1 MAFEI
6 TKIESMEL
14 TNKEL
19 KKDVKKLAKAYQTIQ
34 INKWAVADTLR
45 NICENETYKDDFKND
60 SAFAKVIGMNRS
72 NLQRMVK
79 ASYYHSLV
87 TPIKD
92 AETGETKD
100 VSILEGY
107 GVSAVMEMLVIPE
120 DNLLDFIGDYE
131 IKPTSSV
138 TSIRESVAIWKDENG
153 VTKGNKPNKE
163 QDKPEQD
170 KPEQDKP
177 EQDKPEQ
184 DKPEQDKPEQDKPE
198 QDKPE
203 QDKPEQ
209 GKPEQDKPE
218 TVGPTDS
225 KYKISKG
232 VFIEQVGKMSD
243 DKYKELMLALQI
255 VGFEF

>member
-1 MAFEI
+1 MSFEI
-6 TKIESMEL
+6 TTLESMEL

-19 KKDVKKLAKAYQTIQ
+19 KKDVKKLAKAFQTIQ

-45 NICENETYKDDFKND
+45 HICEKETYKDDFKND

-100 VSILEGY
+100 VGILEGY

-120 DNLLDFIGDYE
+120 DNLLDFISDYE
-131 IKPTSSV
+131 VKATSSV

-153 VTKGNKPNKE
+153 VTKGNKPEK
-163 QDKPEQD
+163 DKPEKDEPEKDEPEKD
-170 KPEQDKP
+170 KPEKDKP
-177 EQDKPEQ
+177 EKDEPEKDKPKKDE
-184 DKPEQDKPEQDKPE
+184 PEK
-198 QDKPE
+198 
-203 QDKPEQ
+203 
-209 GKPEQDKPE
+209 DKPE

-232 VFIEQVGKMSD
+232 VFIEEVGKMSD
-243 DKYKELMLALQI
+243 DKYKEMMLALQI
-255 VGFEF
+255 MGFEF

>member
-6 TKIESMEL
+6 ATIESMEL

-34 INKWAVADTLR
+34 SNKWAVADTLR

-100 VSILEGY
+100 VSILDGY

-120 DNLLDFIGDYE
+120 DNLLDFISDYDV
-131 IKPTSSV
+131 KPTSSV
-138 TSIRESVAIWKDENG
+138 ISIRESVAIWKDENG
-153 VTKGNKPNKE
+153 VTKGNKPE

-177 EQDKPEQ
+177 NQDKPNQE
-184 DKPEQDKPEQDKPE
+184 E
-198 QDKPE
+198 PE

-243 DKYKELMLALQI
+243 DKYKEMMMALQI
-255 VGFEF
+255 MGFEF

>member
-6 TKIESMEL
+6 SKIESMEL

-34 INKWAVADTLR
+34 SNKWAVADTLR

-92 AETGETKD
+92 AETSETKD
-100 VSILEGY
+100 VAILDGF

-120 DNLLDFIGDYE
+120 DNLLDFISDYDVA
-131 IKPTSSV
+131 PTSSV
-138 TSIRESVAIWKDENG
+138 TSIRESVAVWKDENR

-163 QDKPEQD
+163 EPEQD

-177 EQDKPEQ
+177 EPRKP
-184 DKPEQDKPEQDKPE
+184 D
-198 QDKPE
+198 
-203 QDKPEQ
+203 
-209 GKPEQDKPE
+209 

-243 DKYKELMLALQI
+243 DKYKEMMLALQI
-255 VGFEF
+255 MGFEFYKQCP

>member
-1 MAFEI
+1 MSFEI

-34 INKWAVADTLR
+34 SNKWAVADTLR

-87 TPIKD
+87 TQIKD

-153 VTKGNKPNKE
+153 VTKGNKPNK
-163 QDKPEQD
+163 DKPEQD
-170 KPEQDKP
+170 KPEQEEPEQEEPEQEEPEQGKPEQGKP
-177 EQDKPEQ
+177 EQD
-184 DKPEQDKPEQDKPE
+184 
-198 QDKPE
+198 
-203 QDKPEQ
+203 
-209 GKPEQDKPE
+209 KPEQDKPE

-243 DKYKELMLALQI
+243 DKYKEMMLALQI
-255 VGFEF
+255 MGFEF

>member
-1 MAFEI
+1 MGFEI
-6 TKIESMEL
+6 AKIESMEL

-19 KKDVKKLAKAYQTIQ
+19 KKDVKKLAKDYQTIQ
-34 INKWAVADTLR
+34 TNKWAVADTLR

-79 ASYYHSLV
+79 ASYYHSLM

-92 AETGETKD
+92 VETGETKD
-100 VSILEGY
+100 VTILDGY

-120 DNLLDFIGDYE
+120 DDLLNFISDYE

-153 VTKGNKPNKE
+153 VTKGNKPE
-163 QDKPEQD
+163 HDEPEHDEPEHDKPEHDEPEHDEPEHD
-170 KPEQDKP
+170 KPEH
-177 EQDKPEQ
+177 
-184 DKPEQDKPEQDKPE
+184 
-198 QDKPE
+198 
-203 QDKPEQ
+203 DKPEQ
-209 GKPEQDKPE
+209 GKPAKAE
-218 TVGPTDS
+218 PTDS
-225 KYKISKG
+225 EYKISKG

-243 DKYKELMLALQI
+243 DKYKEMMLALQI
-255 VGFEF
+255 MGFEF

>member
-1 MAFEI
+1 MSFEI
-6 TKIESMEL
+6 ATIESMEL

-34 INKWAVADTLR
+34 TNKWAVADTLR

-120 DNLLDFIGDYE
+120 DDLLNFIGDYE

-153 VTKGNKPNKE
+153 VTKGNKPKKDEPNQE
-163 QDKPEQD
+163 EPNQDEPNQDEPNQEEPNQEEPNQDEPNQEEPNQEEPNQDKPAKVE
-170 KPEQDKP
+170 
-177 EQDKPEQ
+177 
-184 DKPEQDKPEQDKPE
+184 
-198 QDKPE
+198 
-203 QDKPEQ
+203 
-209 GKPEQDKPE
+209 
-218 TVGPTDS
+218 PTDS

-232 VFIEQVGKMSD
+232 VFIERVGKMSD
-243 DKYKELMLALQI
+243 DKYKEMMLALQI
-255 VGFEF
+255 MGFEF

>member
-34 INKWAVADTLR
+34 FNKWAVADTLR

-92 AETGETKD
+92 VETGETKD
-100 VSILEGY
+100 VSILDGF

-120 DNLLDFIGDYE
+120 DNLLDFISDYE
-131 IKPTSSV
+131 VKPTSSV

-163 QDKPEQD
+163 EPEQD
-170 KPEQDKP
+170 KPEQG
-177 EQDKPEQ
+177 
-184 DKPEQDKPEQDKPE
+184 
-198 QDKPE
+198 KPE

-209 GKPEQDKPE
+209 GKPEQEEPEQDKPEQGKPE

-243 DKYKELMLALQI
+243 DKYKEMMLALQI
-255 VGFEF
+255 MGFEF

>member
-1 MAFEI
+1 MGFEI
-6 TKIESMEL
+6 ATIESMEL
-14 TNKEL
+14 ANKEL
-19 KKDVKKLAKAYQTIQ
+19 KKDVKKLAKAYQSIQ
-34 INKWAVADTLR
+34 SDKWAVADTLR

-100 VSILEGY
+100 VVILDGY

-120 DNLLDFIGDYE
+120 DNLLDFISDYDV
-131 IKPTSSV
+131 KPTSSV

-153 VTKGNKPNKE
+153 VTRGNKPEEGKPE
-163 QDKPEQD
+163 EGKPEEGKPEEGKPEEGKPEEGKPEDDKPE
-170 KPEQDKP
+170 KAE
-177 EQDKPEQ
+177 
-184 DKPEQDKPEQDKPE
+184 
-198 QDKPE
+198 
-203 QDKPEQ
+203 
-209 GKPEQDKPE
+209 
-218 TVGPTDS
+218 PTDS

-232 VFIEQVGKMSD
+232 VFIEEVGKMSD
-243 DKYKELMLALQI
+243 DKYKEMMMALQI
-255 VGFEF
+255 MGFEF

>member
-1 MAFEI
+1 MGFEI
-6 TKIESMEL
+6 AKIESMEL

-34 INKWAVADTLR
+34 FNKWAVADTLR

-100 VSILEGY
+100 VVILDGY

-120 DNLLDFIGDYE
+120 DNLLDFISDYDVQ
-131 IKPTSSV
+131 PTSSV

-163 QDKPEQD
+163 EPEQDKPEQDKPEQDKPEQDKPEQNKPEQD

-184 DKPEQDKPEQDKPE
+184 DKPE
-198 QDKPE
+198 
-203 QDKPEQ
+203 
-209 GKPEQDKPE
+209 
-218 TVGPTDS
+218 TAGPTDS

-243 DKYKELMLALQI
+243 DKYKEMMLALQI
-255 VGFEF
+255 MGFEF

>member
-14 TNKEL
+14 INKEL

-92 AETGETKD
+92 VETGETKD
-100 VSILEGY
+100 VAILDGF

-120 DNLLDFIGDYE
+120 DNLLDFISDYE
-131 IKPTSSV
+131 VKQTSSV

-153 VTKGNKPNKE
+153 VTKGNKPEKGKPE
-163 QDKPEQD
+163 QDKPEQGKPEQD
-170 KPEQDKP
+170 KPEQD
-177 EQDKPEQ
+177 
-184 DKPEQDKPEQDKPE
+184 
-198 QDKPE
+198 
-203 QDKPEQ
+203 
-209 GKPEQDKPE
+209 KPEQDKPE

-243 DKYKELMLALQI
+243 DKYKEMMLALQI
-255 VGFEF
+255 MGFEF

>member
-14 TNKEL
+14 TNEEL

-34 INKWAVADTLR
+34 TNKWAVADTLR
-45 NICENETYKDDFKND
+45 SICENETYKDDFKND

-100 VSILEGY
+100 VVILDGY

-120 DNLLDFIGDYE
+120 DNLLDFISDYDVQ
-131 IKPTSSV
+131 PTSSV

-163 QDKPEQD
+163 E
-170 KPEQDKP
+170 
-177 EQDKPEQ
+177 
-184 DKPEQDKPEQDKPE
+184 PE

-209 GKPEQDKPE
+209 GKPEQEEPEQDKPE
-218 TVGPTDS
+218 QDKSEPRKPDTVGPTDS

-255 VGFEF
+255 MGFEF

>member
-1 MAFEI
+1 MSFEI

-34 INKWAVADTLR
+34 SNKWAVADTLR

-92 AETGETKD
+92 VETGETKD
-100 VSILEGY
+100 VAILDGF

-120 DNLLDFIGDYE
+120 DNLLDFISDYE
-131 IKPTSSV
+131 VKPTSSV

-163 QDKPEQD
+163 EPEQD

-177 EQDKPEQ
+177 D
-184 DKPEQDKPEQDKPE
+184 
-198 QDKPE
+198 
-203 QDKPEQ
+203 
-209 GKPEQDKPE
+209 

-243 DKYKELMLALQI
+243 DKYKEMMLALQI
-255 VGFEF
+255 MGFEF

>member
-6 TKIESMEL
+6 ATIESMEL

-19 KKDVKKLAKAYQTIQ
+19 KKDVKKLVKAFQTIQ
-34 INKWAVADTLR
+34 NNKWAVADTLR
-45 NICENETYKDDFKND
+45 DICENETYKDDFKND

-87 TPIKD
+87 APIKD

-100 VSILEGY
+100 VVILDGY

-120 DNLLDFIGDYE
+120 DNLLDFISDYDV
-131 IKPTSSV
+131 KPTSSV

-153 VTKGNKPNKE
+153 VTKGNKPKLDEQSE
-163 QDKPEQD
+163 QD
-170 KPEQDKP
+170 
-177 EQDKPEQ
+177 
-184 DKPEQDKPEQDKPE
+184 
-198 QDKPE
+198 
-203 QDKPEQ
+203 
-209 GKPEQDKPE
+209 KPEQDKPE

-243 DKYKELMLALQI
+243 DKYKEMMMALQI
-255 VGFEF
+255 MGFEF

>member
-34 INKWAVADTLR
+34 SNKWAVADTLR

-87 TPIKD
+87 APIKD

-100 VSILEGY
+100 VVILDGY

-120 DNLLDFIGDYE
+120 DNLLDFISDYDV
-131 IKPTSSV
+131 KPTSSV
-138 TSIRESVAIWKDENG
+138 TSIRESVAVWKDENG
-153 VTKGNKPNKE
+153 VTKGNKPNKDKPE
-163 QDKPEQD
+163 QEESEQGKPEQD
-170 KPEQDKP
+170 KPEQEES
-177 EQDKPEQ
+177 EQG
-184 DKPEQDKPEQDKPE
+184 
-198 QDKPE
+198 KPE

-209 GKPEQDKPE
+209 GKPEPHKPD

-243 DKYKELMLALQI
+243 DKYKEMMLALQI
-255 VGFEF
+255 MGFEF

>member
-6 TKIESMEL
+6 AKIESMEL

-34 INKWAVADTLR
+34 TNKWAVADTLR
-45 NICENETYKDDFKND
+45 SICENETYKDDFKND

-87 TPIKD
+87 APIKD

-100 VSILEGY
+100 VVILDGY

-120 DNLLDFIGDYE
+120 DNLLDFISDYDVA
-131 IKPTSSV
+131 PTSSV

-163 QDKPEQD
+163 EPEQEEPEQD

-177 EQDKPEQ
+177 NKEEPEQ
-184 DKPEQDKPEQDKPE
+184 DKSEQEE
-198 QDKPE
+198 
-203 QDKPEQ
+203 
-209 GKPEQDKPE
+209 PEQDKPE

-243 DKYKELMLALQI
+243 DKYKEMMLALQI
-255 VGFEF
+255 MGFEF

>member
-1 MAFEI
+1 MGFEI

-34 INKWAVADTLR
+34 SNKWAVADTLR

-100 VSILEGY
+100 VSILDGY

-120 DNLLDFIGDYE
+120 DNLLDFISDYDV
-131 IKPTSSV
+131 KPTSSV
-138 TSIRESVAIWKDENG
+138 ISIRESVAIWKDENG
-153 VTKGNKPNKE
+153 VTKGN
-163 QDKPEQD
+163 
-170 KPEQDKP
+170 
-177 EQDKPEQ
+177 KPEQ

-255 VGFEF
+255 MGFEF

>member
-1 MAFEI
+1 MGFEI
-6 TKIESMEL
+6 AKIESMEL

-34 INKWAVADTLR
+34 SNKWAVADTLR

-100 VSILEGY
+100 VAILDGF

-120 DNLLDFIGDYE
+120 DNLLDFISDYDVV
-131 IKPTSSV
+131 PTSSV
-138 TSIRESVAIWKDENG
+138 TSIRESVAVWKDENG
-153 VTKGNKPNKE
+153 VTKGNKPNKDKPE
-163 QDKPEQD
+163 QEEPEQD

-184 DKPEQDKPEQDKPE
+184 EEPEQDKPEQDKPE
-198 QDKPE
+198 QN
-203 QDKPEQ
+203 
-209 GKPEQDKPE
+209 KPE
-218 TVGPTDS
+218 TAGPTDS

-243 DKYKELMLALQI
+243 DKYKEMMLALQI
-255 VGFEF
+255 MGFEF

>member
-6 TKIESMEL
+6 AKIESMEL

-19 KKDVKKLAKAYQTIQ
+19 KKDVKKLAKAFQTIQ
-34 INKWAVADTLR
+34 SNKWAVADTLR

-87 TPIKD
+87 APIKD

-100 VSILEGY
+100 VVILDGY

-120 DNLLDFIGDYE
+120 DNLLDFISDYDVQQ
-131 IKPTSSV
+131 TSSV

-163 QDKPEQD
+163 EPNKEEPNKEEPNKEEPNQEEPNQDEPNQDEPNQDEPNQDEPNQDKLA
-170 KPEQDKP
+170 K
-177 EQDKPEQ
+177 
-184 DKPEQDKPEQDKPE
+184 
-198 QDKPE
+198 
-203 QDKPEQ
+203 
-209 GKPEQDKPE
+209 
-218 TVGPTDS
+218 VGPTDS

-243 DKYKELMLALQI
+243 DKYKEMMMALQI
-255 VGFEF
+255 MGFEF

>member
-34 INKWAVADTLR
+34 SNKWAVADTLR

-92 AETGETKD
+92 AETSETKD
-100 VSILEGY
+100 VAILDGF

-120 DNLLDFIGDYE
+120 DNLLDFISDYDVA
-131 IKPTSSV
+131 PTSSV
-138 TSIRESVAIWKDENG
+138 TSIRESVAVWKDENG

-163 QDKPEQD
+163 EPEQD

-177 EQDKPEQ
+177 EHDKPEQEEPEQ
-184 DKPEQDKPEQDKPE
+184 DKPEQDKPEPRKP
-198 QDKPE
+198 D
-203 QDKPEQ
+203 
-209 GKPEQDKPE
+209 

-243 DKYKELMLALQI
+243 DKYKEMMLALQI
-255 VGFEF
+255 MGFEF

>member
-1 MAFEI
+1 MAFEVA
-6 TKIESMEL
+6 TIESMEL
-14 TNKEL
+14 SNKEL

-34 INKWAVADTLR
+34 SNKWAVADTLR

-100 VSILEGY
+100 VTILDGY

-120 DNLLDFIGDYE
+120 DNLLDFISDYDVQ
-131 IKPTSSV
+131 PTSSV

-153 VTKGNKPNKE
+153 VTKGNKPEK
-163 QDKPEQD
+163 
-170 KPEQDKP
+170 
-177 EQDKPEQ
+177 
-184 DKPEQDKPEQDKPE
+184 
-198 QDKPE
+198 DKPE

-243 DKYKELMLALQI
+243 DKYKEMMLALQI
-255 VGFEF
+255 MGFEF

>member
-6 TKIESMEL
+6 AKIESMEL

-60 SAFAKVIGMNRS
+60 SAFAKVIGINRS

-87 TPIKD
+87 APIKD

-100 VSILEGY
+100 VVILDGY

-120 DNLLDFIGDYE
+120 DSLLDFISDYDV
-131 IKPTSSV
+131 KPTSSV
-138 TSIRESVAIWKDENG
+138 TSIREFVAIWKDENG
-153 VTKGNKPNKE
+153 VAKGNKPKHDDQEQDKTNHDDQEQDKPNHDDQEQDKPNHDDQE
-163 QDKPEQD
+163 QDKPEHD
-170 KPEQDKP
+170 ESA
-177 EQDKPEQ
+177 
-184 DKPEQDKPEQDKPE
+184 
-198 QDKPE
+198 
-203 QDKPEQ
+203 
-209 GKPEQDKPE
+209 

-243 DKYKELMLALQI
+243 DKYKEMMMALQI
-255 VGFEF
+255 MGFEF

>member
-6 TKIESMEL
+6 AKIESMEL

-34 INKWAVADTLR
+34 SNKWAVADTLR

-87 TPIKD
+87 APIKD

-100 VSILEGY
+100 VVILDGY
-107 GVSAVMEMLVIPE
+107 GVSAVMEMLIIPE
-120 DNLLDFIGDYE
+120 DNLLDFISDYE

-153 VTKGNKPNKE
+153 VTKGNKPKKE
-163 QDKPEQD
+163 EPEQD

-184 DKPEQDKPEQDKPE
+184 EEPEQEEPEQDKPEQDKPE
-198 QDKPE
+198 QD
-203 QDKPEQ
+203 
-209 GKPEQDKPE
+209 KPEQDKPE

-232 VFIEQVGKMSD
+232 VFIERVGKMSD
-243 DKYKELMLALQI
+243 DKYKEMMLALQI
-255 VGFEF
+255 MGFEF

>member
-6 TKIESMEL
+6 AKIELMEL

-34 INKWAVADTLR
+34 SNKWDVADTLR
-45 NICENETYKDDFKND
+45 NICENVTYKDDFKND

-79 ASYYHSLV
+79 ASYYHSLQA
-87 TPIKD
+87 PIKD
-92 AETGETKD
+92 AETGEIKD
-100 VSILEGY
+100 VVILDGY

-120 DNLLDFIGDYE
+120 DDLLDFISDYE
-131 IKPTSSV
+131 IKPDSSV

-153 VTKGNKPNKE
+153 VTKGNKPKQDEPKQDESEKDKPE
-163 QDKPEQD
+163 QDESEKDKPEQD

-177 EQDKPEQ
+177 KQDKSA
-184 DKPEQDKPEQDKPE
+184 K
-198 QDKPE
+198 
-203 QDKPEQ
+203 
-209 GKPEQDKPE
+209 
-218 TVGPTDS
+218 VGPTDS
-225 KYKISKG
+225 KYMISKG

-243 DKYKELMLALQI
+243 DKYKEMMLALQI
-255 VGFEF
+255 MGFEF

>member
-1 MAFEI
+1 MGFEI
-6 TKIESMEL
+6 AKIESMEL

-34 INKWAVADTLR
+34 TNKWAVADTLR
-45 NICENETYKDDFKND
+45 SICENETYKDDFKND

-100 VSILEGY
+100 VVILDGY

-120 DNLLDFIGDYE
+120 DNLLDFISDYDVT
-131 IKPTSSV
+131 PTSSV

-153 VTKGNKPNKE
+153 VTKGNKPEKDKPENDKPE
-163 QDKPEQD
+163 NDKPEQD
-170 KPEQDKP
+170 KPEQEEPEQEEP
-177 EQDKPEQ
+177 EQD
-184 DKPEQDKPEQDKPE
+184 
-198 QDKPE
+198 
-203 QDKPEQ
+203 
-209 GKPEQDKPE
+209 KPEQDKPE

-243 DKYKELMLALQI
+243 DKYKEMMLALQI
-255 VGFEF
+255 MGFEF

>member
-34 INKWAVADTLR
+34 SNKWAVADTLR

-87 TPIKD
+87 SPIKD

-100 VSILEGY
+100 VAILDSY

-120 DNLLDFIGDYE
+120 DDLLDFISDYE

-153 VTKGNKPNKE
+153 VTKGNKPKHDDQE
-163 QDKPEQD
+163 QDEPKHDDQEQDESKHDDQEQDEPKHDDQEQDEPEQD
-170 KPEQDKP
+170 KPEQ
-177 EQDKPEQ
+177 EES
-184 DKPEQDKPEQDKPE
+184 
-198 QDKPE
+198 
-203 QDKPEQ
+203 
-209 GKPEQDKPE
+209 
-218 TVGPTDS
+218 VGPTDS
-225 KYKISKG
+225 KYKISRG

-243 DKYKELMLALQI
+243 DKYKEMMMALQI
-255 VGFEF
+255 MGFEF

>member
-1 MAFEI
+1 MGFEI
-6 TKIESMEL
+6 AKIESMEL

-19 KKDVKKLAKAYQTIQ
+19 KKDVKKLAKDYQTIQ
-34 INKWAVADTLR
+34 CNKWAVADTLR
-45 NICENETYKDDFKND
+45 NICEKETYKDDFKND

-120 DNLLDFIGDYE
+120 DNLLDFISDYDV
-131 IKPTSSV
+131 KPTSSV

-153 VTKGNKPNKE
+153 VTKGN
-163 QDKPEQD
+163 
-170 KPEQDKP
+170 
-177 EQDKPEQ
+177 
-184 DKPEQDKPEQDKPE
+184 KPEQDKPEQDKPE

-209 GKPEQDKPE
+209 GKPEQGKPE
-218 TVGPTDS
+218 TVSPTDS

-243 DKYKELMLALQI
+243 DKYKEMMMALQI
-255 VGFEF
+255 MGFKF

>member
-34 INKWAVADTLR
+34 NNKWAVADTLR
-45 NICENETYKDDFKND
+45 SICENGTYKDDFKND

-100 VSILEGY
+100 VVILDGY

-131 IKPTSSV
+131 IKPSSSV

-153 VTKGNKPNKE
+153 VTKGNKPSKE
-163 QDKPEQD
+163 EPEQD
-170 KPEQDKP
+170 KPEQ
-177 EQDKPEQ
+177 EE
-184 DKPEQDKPEQDKPE
+184 PE

-218 TVGPTDS
+218 QDKPEPRKPDTVGPTDS

-243 DKYKELMLALQI
+243 DKYKEMMLALQI
-255 VGFEF
+255 MGFEF

>member
-1 MAFEI
+1 MGFEI
-6 TKIESMEL
+6 AKIESMEL

-19 KKDVKKLAKAYQTIQ
+19 KKDVKKLAKDYQTIQ
-34 INKWAVADTLR
+34 TNKWAVADTLR

-79 ASYYHSLV
+79 ASYYHSLM

-92 AETGETKD
+92 VETGETKD
-100 VSILEGY
+100 VTILDGY

-120 DNLLDFIGDYE
+120 DDLLNFISDYE

-153 VTKGNKPNKE
+153 VTKGNKPE

-170 KPEQDKP
+170 KPEQDEP
-177 EQDKPEQ
+177 EQDKPEK
-184 DKPEQDKPEQDKPE
+184 DKPEQDKSAKLEPS
-198 QDKPE
+198 
-203 QDKPEQ
+203 
-209 GKPEQDKPE
+209 
-218 TVGPTDS
+218 DS
-225 KYKISKG
+225 KYNISKG
-232 VFIEQVGKMSD
+232 VFIEKVGKMSD
-243 DKYKELMLALQI
+243 DKYKELMSALQI

>member
-1 MAFEI
+1 MGFEI
-6 TKIESMEL
+6 AKIESMEL

-34 INKWAVADTLR
+34 FNKWAVADTLR

-60 SAFAKVIGMNRS
+60 SAFAKVIGINRS

-87 TPIKD
+87 TPIKN
-92 AETGETKD
+92 AESGEMED
-100 VSILEGY
+100 VVILDGY
-107 GVSAVMEMLVIPE
+107 GVSAVMEMLVVPE
-120 DNLLDFIGDYE
+120 DNLLDFISDYDV
-131 IKPTSSV
+131 KPTSSV

-153 VTKGNKPNKE
+153 VTKGNKPEK
-163 QDKPEQD
+163 DKPE
-170 KPEQDKP
+170 K
-177 EQDKPEQ
+177 
-184 DKPEQDKPEQDKPE
+184 DKPEQDKPE

-218 TVGPTDS
+218 QDKPEQEVPVGPTDS

-243 DKYKELMLALQI
+243 DKYKEMMLALQI
-255 VGFEF
+255 MGFEF

>member
-1 MAFEI
+1 MGFEI

-19 KKDVKKLAKAYQTIQ
+19 KKDVKKLAEAYQTIQ
-34 INKWAVADTLR
+34 SNKWAVADTLR

-60 SAFAKVIGMNRS
+60 STFAKVIGMNRS

-79 ASYYHSLV
+79 ASYYHSLM

-92 AETGETKD
+92 VETGETKD
-100 VSILEGY
+100 VTILDGY

-120 DNLLDFIGDYE
+120 DDLLDFISNYE

-153 VTKGNKPNKE
+153 VTKGNKPE

-170 KPEQDKP
+170 KPEQDKLEQDKLEQDKQ

-184 DKPEQDKPEQDKPE
+184 DKPEKDESA
-198 QDKPE
+198 
-203 QDKPEQ
+203 
-209 GKPEQDKPE
+209 

-243 DKYKELMLALQI
+243 DKYKEMMMALQI
-255 VGFEF
+255 MGFEF

>member
-1 MAFEI
+1 MGFEI
-6 TKIESMEL
+6 AKIESMEL

-34 INKWAVADTLR
+34 TNKWAVADTLR
-45 NICENETYKDDFKND
+45 SICENETYKDDFKND

-100 VSILEGY
+100 VVILDGY

-120 DNLLDFIGDYE
+120 DNLLDFISDYDVQ
-131 IKPTSSV
+131 PTSSV

-163 QDKPEQD
+163 EPEQD

-198 QDKPE
+198 PHKPE
-203 QDKPEQ
+203 QDKPEPH
-209 GKPEQDKPE
+209 KPD

-255 VGFEF
+255 MGFEF

>member
-6 TKIESMEL
+6 ATIESMEL

-34 INKWAVADTLR
+34 SNKWAVADTLR
-45 NICENETYKDDFKND
+45 SICENETYKDDFKND

-87 TPIKD
+87 APIKD

-100 VSILEGY
+100 VVILDGY

-120 DNLLDFIGDYE
+120 DNLLDFISDYDVA
-131 IKPTSSV
+131 PTSSV

-153 VTKGNKPNKE
+153 VTKGDKPNKE
-163 QDKPEQD
+163 ESKQEESKQDESKQE
-170 KPEQDKP
+170 ES
-177 EQDKPEQ
+177 
-184 DKPEQDKPEQDKPE
+184 
-198 QDKPE
+198 
-203 QDKPEQ
+203 
-209 GKPEQDKPE
+209 E
-218 TVGPTDS
+218 TAGPTDS

-255 VGFEF
+255 MGFEF

>member
-6 TKIESMEL
+6 ATIESMEL

-34 INKWAVADTLR
+34 SNKWAVADTLR

-100 VSILEGY
+100 VAILDGF

-153 VTKGNKPNKE
+153 VTKGNKPNKDKPE
-163 QDKPEQD
+163 QEEPEQD

-177 EQDKPEQ
+177 EQEEPEQEEPEQEEPEQ
-184 DKPEQDKPEQDKPE
+184 DKQ
-198 QDKPE
+198 
-203 QDKPEQ
+203 EQ
-209 GKPEQDKPE
+209 GKPE
-218 TVGPTDS
+218 TAGPTDS

-243 DKYKELMLALQI
+243 DKYKEMMLALQI
-255 VGFEF
+255 MGFEF

>member
-1 MAFEI
+1 MGFEI
-6 TKIESMEL
+6 AKIESMEL

-19 KKDVKKLAKAYQTIQ
+19 KKDVKKLVKDYQTIQ
-34 INKWAVADTLR
+34 SNKWAVADTLR

-79 ASYYHSLV
+79 ASYYHSRV

-120 DNLLDFIGDYE
+120 DNLLDFISDYDV
-131 IKPTSSV
+131 KPTSSV

-153 VTKGNKPNKE
+153 VTKGNKPE

-170 KPEQDKP
+170 KPEEDKP
-177 EQDKPEQ
+177 EE
-184 DKPEQDKPEQDKPE
+184 
-198 QDKPE
+198 
-203 QDKPEQ
+203 
-209 GKPEQDKPE
+209 GKPEESKQEESKQE
-218 TVGPTDS
+218 ESKQEESKQEESKQEESKQEESKQGKLEPTDS

-243 DKYKELMLALQI
+243 DKYKEMMLALQI
-255 VGFEF
+255 MGFEF

>member
-1 MAFEI
+1 MGFEI
-6 TKIESMEL
+6 AKIESMEL

-19 KKDVKKLAKAYQTIQ
+19 KKDVKKLAKAYQSIQ
-34 INKWAVADTLR
+34 NDKWAVADTLR

-100 VSILEGY
+100 VVILDGY

-120 DNLLDFIGDYE
+120 DNLLDFISDYDV
-131 IKPTSSV
+131 KPTSSV

-163 QDKPEQD
+163 EPEQDKPNKEEPEQD
-170 KPEQDKP
+170 KPEQEEP
-177 EQDKPEQ
+177 EQDKPEEGKAEE
-184 DKPEQDKPEQDKPE
+184 DKPEENKPEPRKP
-198 QDKPE
+198 D
-203 QDKPEQ
+203 
-209 GKPEQDKPE
+209 

>member
-1 MAFEI
+1 MGFEI
-6 TKIESMEL
+6 AKIESMEL

-34 INKWAVADTLR
+34 TNKWAVADTLR
-45 NICENETYKDDFKND
+45 SICENETYKDDFKND

-100 VSILEGY
+100 VVILDGY

-120 DNLLDFIGDYE
+120 DNLLDFISDYDVQ
-131 IKPTSSV
+131 PTSSV

-163 QDKPEQD
+163 EPEQD

-184 DKPEQDKPEQDKPE
+184 DKPEPHKPEQDKPE

-203 QDKPEQ
+203 PHKP
-209 GKPEQDKPE
+209 D

-255 VGFEF
+255 MGFEF

>member
-87 TPIKD
+87 APIKD
-92 AETGETKD
+92 VETGETKD
-100 VSILEGY
+100 VAILDGF

-120 DNLLDFIGDYE
+120 DNLLDFISDYE
-131 IKPTSSV
+131 VKPTSSV

-153 VTKGNKPNKE
+153 VTKGNKSNKE
-163 QDKPEQD
+163 E
-170 KPEQDKP
+170 
-177 EQDKPEQ
+177 
-184 DKPEQDKPEQDKPE
+184 
-198 QDKPE
+198 PE

-209 GKPEQDKPE
+209 GKPEKDKADQEEPEKDKADQEEPEKDKADQEEPEQDKPE
-218 TVGPTDS
+218 TAGPTDS

-243 DKYKELMLALQI
+243 DKYKEMMLALQI
-255 VGFEF
+255 MGFEF

>member
-1 MAFEI
+1 MGFEI
-6 TKIESMEL
+6 AKIESMEL

-34 INKWAVADTLR
+34 SNKWAVADTLR
-45 NICENETYKDDFKND
+45 DICENETYKDDFKND

-120 DNLLDFIGDYE
+120 DNLLDFISDYE

-153 VTKGNKPNKE
+153 VTKGNKPKLDKQE
-163 QDKPEQD
+163 EDKPEESKQEESKQDKPEQD
-170 KPEQDKP
+170 KPE
-177 EQDKPEQ
+177 
-184 DKPEQDKPEQDKPE
+184 
-198 QDKPE
+198 
-203 QDKPEQ
+203 
-209 GKPEQDKPE
+209 
-218 TVGPTDS
+218 TAGPTDS

-243 DKYKELMLALQI
+243 DKYKEMMLALQI
-255 VGFEF
+255 MGFEF

>member
-6 TKIESMEL
+6 ATIESMEL

-19 KKDVKKLAKAYQTIQ
+19 KKDVKKLVKAFQTIQ
-34 INKWAVADTLR
+34 NNKWAVADTLR
-45 NICENETYKDDFKND
+45 DICENETYKDDFKND

-87 TPIKD
+87 APIKD

-100 VSILEGY
+100 VVILDGY

-120 DNLLDFIGDYE
+120 DNLLDFISDYDV
-131 IKPTSSV
+131 KPTSSV

-153 VTKGNKPNKE
+153 VTKGNKPKLDEQSE

-170 KPEQDKP
+170 KS
-177 EQDKPEQ
+177 
-184 DKPEQDKPEQDKPE
+184 E

-209 GKPEQDKPE
+209 GKPEQDKPEQDKPEQDKPE

-255 VGFEF
+255 MGFEF